1 MGQFATCPQH
11 PGIRE
16 AGGRTPR
23 AAGRLLGD
31 LLLSQRAPLDM
42 MCVSAIVDQ
51 HHQNIDGASVSLRRH
66 QNTDDASVGQ
76 RRRQMT

>member
-31 LLLSQRAPLDM
+31 LLLSQRK
-42 MCVSAIVDQ
+42 VSAIVDQ
-51 HHQNIDGASVSLRRH
+51 HRQSIDGASVSLRRH